1 MVRYLTVMFSDDIFD
16 EYLNNIGKKPAAP
29 TQPPIPEE
37 PVVQQE
43 PSTQTEMDI
52 DS

>member
-1 MVRYLTVMFSDDIFD
+1 MFSDDIID

-29 TQPPIPEE
+29 SEPPIPEE
-37 PVVQQE
+37 TVQHE
-43 PSTQTEMDI
+43 PNTNTEMDI